1 MLQSGVTAI
10 KESARESVITE
21 QADVIGQLE
30 QEKSNE
36 RQNDTNE
43 KREGEEYE

>member
-1 MLQSGVTAI
+1 MLQSGVAAI

-21 QADVIGQLE
+21 QAEMFGQIE
-30 QEKSNE
+30 REKSNE